1 MRTCK
6 TCEHL
11 KRPEIDR
18 RLAAGEASTA
28 VARDYDLT
36 VSSVHR
42 HRTNCL
48 KLGSSNAIKKEAAR
62 GSAAVALLPSKETLS
77 DAYLEL
83 RARIDQVVEQ
93 AQQQRSLNVAISGL
107 NSIRQTLDSL
117 ARLAGHL
124 QPASTQVNVAVQ
136 TNVNVGAGQIAER
149 LIQQFDHEPELKA
162 RIAQALLEDDD
173 DTVCVKPL
181 ISSIQRCGSAKFWG

>member
-11 KRPEIDR
+11 KRPVIDR
-18 RLAAGEASTA
+18 RLAAGEASA
-28 VARDYDLT
+28 AIARDYDLT

-83 RARIDQVVEQ
+83 RARSDQVVEQ

-136 TNVNVGAGQIAER
+136 TNVNVGAKQIADR
-149 LIQQFDHEPELKA
+149 LIQKFDHQPEIKA
-162 RIAQALLEDDD
+162 QIAQALLEEDHEH
-173 DTVCVKPL
+173 T
-181 ISSIQRCGSAKFWG
+181 S